1 MHKAIPESFYL
12 SDDQLD
18 ELDQSVSVR
27 LVVYVCLNELDQS
40 LSARLVVMCVS
51 MSWIRV

>member
-1 MHKAIPESFYL
+1 MCL
-12 SDDQLD
+12 N

-27 LVVYVCLNELDQS
+27 LVVMCLNELDQS
-40 LSARLVVMCVS
+40 VSVRLVVMCVS